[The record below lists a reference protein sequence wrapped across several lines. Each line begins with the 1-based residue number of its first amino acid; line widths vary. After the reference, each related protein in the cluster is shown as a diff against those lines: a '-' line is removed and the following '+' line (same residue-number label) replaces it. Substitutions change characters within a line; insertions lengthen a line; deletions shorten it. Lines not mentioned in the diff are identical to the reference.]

1 MGNRNYQSGRQGSGR
16 GLDYGRSPSWRSRD
30 DEGRSSS
37 AEEERDYGSHVDND
51 EGDSSVRA
59 GAYDQGREQYARRD
73 TREQSGST
81 GRYAGDGDFGQG
93 DYSGGRRGNSA
104 QDRYGQSGYGLG
116 GYGQGNY
123 GQGNQ
128 EGGYG
133 RNEYRGGS
141 YGGARD
147 SGGSQD
153 YAQSNRSGFDT
164 QRGYGRSGERY
175 GNYGRDRGSSGTS
188 QYSRSNFN
196 EYGYGGTGTYNEP
209 YGEGQQYTSGGQYA
223 GQYGSESGNEQWG
236 QHRGKGPKGYQ
247 RSDER
252 LKELISERLREDP
265 HIDPSEVTVS
275 VQGGKITLDGTVDSR
290 QAKNA
295 IEDIAEQFGVEEVQ
309 NNLRVQKTSQ
319 SSEAAGRSASGKSGT
334 EVGTRQNKH

>member
-1 MGNRNYQSGRQGSGR
+1 MGNRNYQAGRQGSGR
-16 GLDYGRSPSWRSRD
+16 GQDYGRGSSWRNRD
-30 DEGRSSS
+30 DEGRFSS
-37 AEEERDYGSHVDND
+37 AEDERDTN
-51 EGDSSVRA
+51 
-59 GAYDQGREQYARRD
+59 
-73 TREQSGST
+73 EQSGST
-81 GRYAGDGDFGQG
+81 GRYAGYGDFGQG

-104 QDRYGQSGYGLG
+104 QDRYGQSGYGQG

-141 YGGARD
+141 FGGARD
-147 SGGSQD
+147 
-153 YAQSNRSGFDT
+153 F
-164 QRGYGRSGERY
+164 GERY
-175 GNYGRDRGSSGTS
+175 GNYGRDRGSAGTS
-188 QYSRSNFN
+188 QYSRSSFS
-196 EYGYGGTGTYNEP
+196 EYGYGGTGAYNEP
-209 YGEGQQYTSGGQYA
+209 YGEGQQYSSGGQYA
-223 GQYGSESGNEQWG
+223 GESGNEQWG

-290 QAKNA
+290 HAKNA
-295 IEDIAEQFGVEEVQ
+295 IEDIAEQFGVEDVQ
-309 NNLRVQKTSQ
+309 NNLRVQKSSQ
-319 SSEAAGRSASGKSGT
+319 SGESATKSGKSGSDNNQ
-334 EVGTRQNKH
+334 GMKQNKH